1 MNTTSY
7 KICGG
12 GLLVAAAIFATPAN
26 AATFDLNLFHVTPT
40 DAGEGDIF
48 SIDNLDFG
56 KDDEIFFRGVGII
69 NGGSETVLS
78 KIDTTGI
85 STVLSRADGVTSIG
99 QVRANESGE
108 VVFNGGIVQPDRPVN
123 GLSILRNGVSETLV
137 LDQITQFGD
146 PPQTVRFAV
155 GDLAADGNAVFQ
167 ARKQSNQTAIF
178 AETPDGIVELL
189 SVGDP
194 FPGLVG
200 QTIIAVGQ
208 PSVNDAG
215 DIAVSALASSGASAI
230 LEVKDGVVSNRF
242 DTSQP
247 APLPSSPM
255 FAGIG
260 TPDLNNTGAVALFAT
275 LQGDTPTGISSGGPP
290 SGIFLEHGGLAE
302 AIIARGDIAP
312 DAGGLLIDGLFDIT
326 LNDENDV
333 GFLARLSDGSTAAY
347 FASEGNVDL
356 IVKDGDQISGFGDT
370 FTIQDFGFNPG
381 GAIDLNDASQIALSV
396 RFDGGRSGF
405 ILATAEVDRTTPVP
419 LPAGL
424 LLLISGI
431 AILGLSR
438 RYFT

>member
-1 MNTTSY
+1 M
-7 KICGG
+7 
-12 GLLVAAAIFATPAN
+12 
-26 AATFDLNLFHVTPT
+26 TPT

-56 KDDEIFFRGVGII
+56 KDDEILFRGVGII
-69 NGGSETVLS
+69 NGGSETVLR

-99 QVRANESGE
+99 QVRANGSGE

-123 GLSILRNGVSETLV
+123 GLSILRNGVRETLV

-155 GDLAADGNAVFQ
+155 GDLDADGNAVFQ
-167 ARKQSNQTAIF
+167 ARKQSNQTAVF

-230 LEVKDGVVSNRF
+230 LEVKGGVVSNRF

-247 APLPSSPM
+247 APLPGSPM
-255 FAGIG
+255 FRW
-260 TPDLNNTGAVALFAT
+260 
-275 LQGDTPTGISSGGPP
+275 
-290 SGIFLEHGGLAE
+290 FLGH
-302 AIIARGDIAP
+302 
-312 DAGGLLIDGLFDIT
+312 
-326 LNDENDV
+326 
-333 GFLARLSDGSTAAY
+333 
-347 FASEGNVDL
+347 
-356 IVKDGDQISGFGDT
+356 QI
-370 FTIQDFGFNPG
+370 
-381 GAIDLNDASQIALSV
+381 
-396 RFDGGRSGF
+396 
-405 ILATAEVDRTTPVP
+405 
-419 LPAGL
+419 
-424 LLLISGI
+424 
-431 AILGLSR
+431 
-438 RYFT
+438 